1 MVVYDVARRQSF
13 AKVQDWI
20 QDSRSYGHE
29 NINFLLIGN
38 KSDMSKD
45 REVTIDEGKDLAF
58 SEGFNF
64 IETSARTAQNV
75 ERAFFELSIRV
86 MEKI

>member
-1 MVVYDVARRQSF
+1 MVVYDVTRRQSF

-20 QDSRSYGHE
+20 QDARSYGHE